1 MLVTFEAPMVP
12 EPLVTMHDS
21 PLGCVATVTEYGAPS
36 ATGVAKVNGPLA
48 LMTRLSPP
56 LFWRMTVP
64 AKPERLPPMVY
75 VLVEQVTDTLVTFTA
90 PTMPVPLPT
99 VQVWVA
105 GCVST
110 VTEYGLP
117 CANGAGKVNVPSLLM
132 LNE

>member
-56 LFWRMTVP
+56 LFWRVTVP
-64 AKPERLPPMVY
+64 ARPETVPPVEY
-75 VLVEQVTDTLVTFTA
+75 VLIEQVTDTPVTLPP
-90 PTMPVPLPT
+90 PTIPLPLAT
-99 VQVWVA
+99 TQV
-105 GCVST
+105 
-110 VTEYGLP
+110 
-117 CANGAGKVNVPSLLM
+117 
-132 LNE
+132 